1 MWHSTILFAATEEG
15 YKNISVLKHLEHH
28 QFCAGFHSISGL
40 VYLFMVTAIF
50 CNSIAQTSHCTYAAP
65 NEPEAITQME
75 YTLHPFEYHIHE
87 TDTLWGLNRTMIC
100 YNKEKHGWSR
110 THPEQTVLE
119 QPLEVEEKFFSKHSW
134 NNSFMWIGNIPNTK
148 LPVIVL
154 MQTSTSHSSGCLW
167 HPWNRNYTFYPCEYD
182 IRETDMHCSDTTNH
196 QLLEPKWLICK
207 HYWNNIVDITS

>member
-1 MWHSTILFAATEEG
+1 MITQWSNNGKCIHDLPVLAPCDPESRNLLMVWSQANRISTAFCQLMWHSTILFAATEEG

-100 YNKEKHGWSR
+100 YNE
-110 THPEQTVLE
+110 
-119 QPLEVEEKFFSKHSW
+119 
-134 NNSFMWIGNIPNTK
+134 
-148 LPVIVL
+148 
-154 MQTSTSHSSGCLW
+154 
-167 HPWNRNYTFYPCEYD
+167 
-182 IRETDMHCSDTTNH
+182 
-196 QLLEPKWLICK
+196 KWLIE
-207 HYWNNIVDITS
+207 NTSWTNSLGTTAWSGRKVL